1 MKKVFQKLCPVL
13 IIAALASCG
22 GGGSGSSTGVD
33 VSSPTQGITIGGTV
47 AGFVGSF
54 SLSNNNGTLLVINSN
69 GTFSFPSA
77 VDTGDFYNVVVSD
90 QPADQV
96 CSVVN
101 SSGQAGS
108 VDITNI
114 AVACIASTVTVTLS
128 GSFTAA
134 ILTQVDSDINDPFA
148 ATNVSNDSFDSAQ
161 PLFNFATVNGFATKS
176 GTQRA
181 DSTDRF
187 KSTPDEV
194 DIYTVSLQA
203 KQSIRLQVVNF
214 QPQDDEVF
222 DGDLDLKLYDA
233 NLNVVDDSDELT
245 EYEVVQVPADGQY
258 FIAVTAF
265 SGTSKYVLSLDAVDP
280 NAIVASLPEMR
291 SNEAIV
297 KFSSSITAQRFSG
310 ANNQIQM
317 TSTTDNQP
325 VLLDFSD
332 SQISANAVSSEQ
344 TMPTFLLELSTLNS
358 ESFERYNTLLRI
370 KTLNQRDDVEYAE
383 PNFIRRILRVPND
396 TEYGKQWH
404 YPAINLP
411 QAWDITTG
419 TPPNTGSVIVAVA
432 DTGVFLAHPDFAGQL
447 VSGYD
452 FISDISGA
460 GDGDGI
466 DSNPDDPGDNK
477 LVGSSSWHGTHVAG
491 TVAAKTNN
499 GSGVAGV
506 SWGAK
511 IMPLRVCGR
520 KGCPD
525 FDQVQAIRFAAGLSN
540 SSDTLPAQ
548 KADIIN
554 LSLGGPG
561 LSQSVQEAFTAVR
574 NAGVIVV
581 AASGN
586 ANNAVLSYPASYDGV
601 ISVAATDFN
610 GNRSYYST
618 FGTKVDVAAP
628 GGDLKAD
635 VNGDGKPDGVLSA
648 LVDDS
653 SGTRKPTYSFSQ
665 GTSMAAPHMAGVLA
679 LMKAV
684 HPSLS
689 PDEVDTL
696 LAAGDIT
703 NEAGAAG
710 RDDQFGHGIIDALKA
725 VRAAQA
731 LAAGGAAP
739 ADRPL
744 FVATPSS
751 VNLGSGSSATLII
764 SNQGSSAS
772 VNSVSD
778 DANWLSV
785 TETTVDANKLGTYTL
800 TANRTGLSDSS
811 YAGKVTFNLSTG
823 STLEVRVSLVMG
835 TNPTTGNVGKQ
846 FILLLDPIS
855 GDTIKQATIVEGSNG
870 VSTYEFLD
878 VSQGAY
884 QVVGGS
890 DVDNDSFVCQL
901 GESCGGYPILNAL
914 SDVVVT
920 NQNITG
926 LDFVVNL
933 LSNLGLANSSSL
945 NVDGSLNSND
955 RPVGIA
961 KKRSVKAIN
970 TEN

>member
-332 SQISANAVSSEQ
+332 SQIRANAVSS
-344 TMPTFLLELSTLNS
+344 
-358 ESFERYNTLLRI
+358 
-370 KTLNQRDDVEYAE
+370 
-383 PNFIRRILRVPND
+383 
-396 TEYGKQWH
+396 
-404 YPAINLP
+404 
-411 QAWDITTG
+411 
-419 TPPNTGSVIVAVA
+419 
-432 DTGVFLAHPDFAGQL
+432 
-447 VSGYD
+447 
-452 FISDISGA
+452 
-460 GDGDGI
+460 
-466 DSNPDDPGDNK
+466 
-477 LVGSSSWHGTHVAG
+477 
-491 TVAAKTNN
+491 
-499 GSGVAGV
+499 
-506 SWGAK
+506 
-511 IMPLRVCGR
+511 
-520 KGCPD
+520 
-525 FDQVQAIRFAAGLSN
+525 
-540 SSDTLPAQ
+540 
-548 KADIIN
+548 
-554 LSLGGPG
+554 
-561 LSQSVQEAFTAVR
+561 
-574 NAGVIVV
+574 GVI
-581 AASGN
+581 
-586 ANNAVLSYPASYDGV
+586 D
-601 ISVAATDFN
+601 
-610 GNRSYYST
+610 
-618 FGTKVDVAAP
+618 TK
-628 GGDLKAD
+628 
-635 VNGDGKPDGVLSA
+635 
-648 LVDDS
+648 
-653 SGTRKPTYSFSQ
+653 F
-665 GTSMAAPHMAGVLA
+665 
-679 LMKAV
+679 
-684 HPSLS
+684 
-689 PDEVDTL
+689 
-696 LAAGDIT
+696 
-703 NEAGAAG
+703 
-710 RDDQFGHGIIDALKA
+710 
-725 VRAAQA
+725 
-731 LAAGGAAP
+731 
-739 ADRPL
+739 
-744 FVATPSS
+744 
-751 VNLGSGSSATLII
+751 
-764 SNQGSSAS
+764 
-772 VNSVSD
+772 
-778 DANWLSV
+778 
-785 TETTVDANKLGTYTL
+785 
-800 TANRTGLSDSS
+800 
-811 YAGKVTFNLSTG
+811 
-823 STLEVRVSLVMG
+823 
-835 TNPTTGNVGKQ
+835 
-846 FILLLDPIS
+846 
-855 GDTIKQATIVEGSNG
+855 
-870 VSTYEFLD
+870 
-878 VSQGAY
+878 
-884 QVVGGS
+884 
-890 DVDNDSFVCQL
+890 
-901 GESCGGYPILNAL
+901 
-914 SDVVVT
+914 
-920 NQNITG
+920 
-926 LDFVVNL
+926 
-933 LSNLGLANSSSL
+933 
-945 NVDGSLNSND
+945 
-955 RPVGIA
+955 
-961 KKRSVKAIN
+961 
-970 TEN
+970 